1 MAKSLIKSEVFSP
14 KIIDKIAENIVISFN
29 KQIKDNPE
37 IISYERQL
45 NDISKKIQNIMNAIE
60 QGIITVTT
68 KEKLMQYESDK
79 ANLEACI
86 TKLKTCTIQPLDK
99 STVKAFLH
107 DFENRDYTKPENR
120 FRLLEIFINKIYLY
134 DDYAIIIYNGI
145 KDSSSKIGFGNKK
158 TEPEQK
164 FGFDSFGSYRSGSN
178 GRPTGLTSL
187 IASYA

>member
-1 MAKSLIKSEVFSP
+1 
-14 KIIDKIAENIVISFN
+14 
-29 KQIKDNPE
+29 
-37 IISYERQL
+37 
-45 NDISKKIQNIMNAIE
+45 MNAIE

-79 ANLEACI
+79 ANLEARI
-86 TKLKTCTIQPLDK
+86 TKLKTRTIQQLYK

-107 DFENRDYTKPENR
+107 DFEDRDYTKPENR

-145 KDSSSKIGFGNKK
+145 KNSSSKIDFSNKK

-164 FGFDSFGSYRSGSN
+164 FGFGSFGSSSRARTYNLPVNSR
-178 GRPTGLTSL
+178 LL
-187 IASYA
+187 HH